1 MQLTA
6 GGGGSKSEGRK
17 EKLRVKNERLGGQRV
32 RRAQTEDMQRKKEGR
47 NGRGPAST
55 VGVESG
61 EQNAEKRQD
70 AVGDGE
76 IHPSR
81 RPQMKL

>member
-32 RRAQTEDMQRKKEGR
+32 RRALTEDIQRKKDGR
-47 NGRGPAST
+47 NGRGSATT
-55 VGVESG
+55 VGVDGG
-61 EQNAEKRQD
+61 E
-70 AVGDGE
+70 
-76 IHPSR
+76 
-81 RPQMKL
+81 